1 MGNKAPERVQ
11 STKKSKEKMKS
22 RNGNKE
28 KYPDNSEVKR
38 IEAAFKD
45 KLIKNGVDTEAKSS
59 VAPSADE

>member
-1 MGNKAPERVQ
+1 
-11 STKKSKEKMKS
+11 MKS

-59 VAPSADE
+59 VAPSADEQFKYWIETITTI